1 MKQTPETFD
10 EKIEKTK
17 RRIEKLTARIE
28 ADTAARK
35 QLQKELEELEAAK
48 LIEMIRSVPESSEE
62 IVAEFAEYL
71 HNKAKQQR
79 KAAVR
84 EEDTPV

>member
-10 EKIEKTK
+10 DKIAKLK
-17 RRIEKLTARIE
+17 RRIEKLSARID
-28 ADTAARK
+28 ADTLAKK

-48 LIEMIRSVPESSEE
+48 LIEMIRCVPESSEE
-62 IVAEFAEYL
+62 IVAEFTEYL

-84 EEDTPV
+84 EEDTSV